1 MMKIL
6 ALSIVF
12 SVGLSAPSFAQSAN
26 VAGSNPP
33 ADTSA
38 DVIDESLILEASS
51 LEDRAAL
58 LRRCA
63 GPPPKAMIA
72 SGKQKQAPISEP
84 IAVSERVEPVANNRG
99 G

>member
-1 MMKIL
+1 MMKTL

-12 SVGLSAPSFAQSAN
+12 AVGLSNPALAQT
-26 VAGSNPP
+26 NPP

-38 DVIDESLILEASS
+38 DVIDESLILEATT
-51 LEDRAAL
+51 LEDRAAM

-72 SGKQKQAPISEP
+72 ADKPKQTPVPAP
-84 IAVSERVEPVANNRG
+84 VSVADRVEPAVNSG

>member
-1 MMKIL
+1 MLKIL
-6 ALSIVF
+6 ALSIAF
-12 SVGLSAPSFAQSAN
+12 SVGLSAPTLAQTSP
-26 VAGSNPP
+26 NPP

-38 DVIDESLILEASS
+38 DVIDETLILEATT
-51 LEDRAAL
+51 LEDRAAM

-72 SGKQKQAPISEP
+72 ADKPKQTPVPAP
-84 IAVSERVEPVANNRG
+84 VSVADRVEPPVNTG

>member
-12 SVGLSAPSFAQSAN
+12 AVGLSNPALAQT
-26 VAGSNPP
+26 GPNPP
-33 ADTSA
+33 ADSA
-38 DVIDESLILEASS
+38 DVIDESLILEATT

-72 SGKQKQAPISEP
+72 ADKPKQTPVQAP
-84 IAVSERVEPVANNRG
+84 VSVAGRVEPAANGHG

>member
-12 SVGLSAPSFAQSAN
+12 SVGLSAPTFAQS
-26 VAGSNPP
+26 SPNPP
-33 ADTSA
+33 ADVSA
-38 DVIDESLILEASS
+38 EVIDESLILEATT
-51 LEDRAAL
+51 LEDRAAM

-72 SGKQKQAPISEP
+72 ADKPKQTPVPAPVSVADRIEP
-84 IAVSERVEPVANNRG
+84 AVNTG

>member
-1 MMKIL
+1 MMKTL
-6 ALSIVF
+6 ALAVLF
-12 SVGLSAPSFAQSAN
+12 AVGLSNPALAETGPPSDA
-26 VAGSNPP
+26 
-33 ADTSA
+33 SA

-58 LRRCA
+58 MRRCA

-72 SGKQKQAPISEP
+72 ADKPKQTPVSEP
-84 IAVSERVEPVANNRG
+84 VVIAERVEPPVNSHG

>member
-6 ALSIVF
+6 ALSIVLA
-12 SVGLSAPSFAQSAN
+12 VGLSNPALAQ
-26 VAGSNPP
+26 GSPNPP

-38 DVIDESLILEASS
+38 DVIDETLILEATT
-51 LEDRAAL
+51 LEDRAAM

-72 SGKQKQAPISEP
+72 ADKPKQTPVPAP
-84 IAVSERVEPVANNRG
+84 VSVADRVEPAANNG

>member
-1 MMKIL
+1 MLKTL

-12 SVGLSAPSFAQSAN
+12 SVGLSAPTFAQTSP
-26 VAGSNPP
+26 NPP

-38 DVIDESLILEASS
+38 DVIDESLILEATT
-51 LEDRAAL
+51 LEDRAAM

-72 SGKQKQAPISEP
+72 ADKPKQTPVP
-84 IAVSERVEPVANNRG
+84 PVAVADRVEPAVNSDG
-99 G
+99 

>member
-1 MMKIL
+1 MMKTL

-12 SVGLSAPSFAQSAN
+12 SVGLSSPTFAQT
-26 VAGSNPP
+26 GPNPP
-33 ADTSA
+33 ADAST
-38 DVIDESLILEASS
+38 DVIDESLILEATT

-72 SGKQKQAPISEP
+72 ADKPKQTPVPAP
-84 IAVSERVEPVANNRG
+84 VSVADRVEPAVNTG

>member
-1 MMKIL
+1 MKTL
-6 ALSIVF
+6 ALSIAF
-12 SVGLSAPSFAQSAN
+12 SVGLSAPTFGQTSP
-26 VAGSNPP
+26 NPP

-38 DVIDESLILEASS
+38 DVIDESLILEATT
-51 LEDRAAL
+51 LEDRAAM

-72 SGKQKQAPISEP
+72 SDKPKQTPVPAPVSVADRIEP
-84 IAVSERVEPVANNRG
+84 AVNNG

>member
-1 MMKIL
+1 MMKTL

-12 SVGLSAPSFAQSAN
+12 AVGLSNPALAQ
-26 VAGSNPP
+26 GSPNPP

-38 DVIDESLILEASS
+38 DVIDESMILEASTP
-51 LEDRAAL
+51 EERAAL

-63 GPPPKAMIA
+63 GPPPKAMVAADKPKQTAVCEPVSIA
-72 SGKQKQAPISEP
+72 
-84 IAVSERVEPVANNRG
+84 ERVEPAANTG

>member
-1 MMKIL
+1 MMKTL

-12 SVGLSAPSFAQSAN
+12 AVGLSNPALAQS
-26 VAGSNPP
+26 SPNPP
-33 ADTSA
+33 ADVSA
-38 DVIDESLILEASS
+38 EVIDESLILEATT
-51 LEDRAAL
+51 LEDRAAM

-72 SGKQKQAPISEP
+72 ADKPKQTPVPAPVSVADRIEP
-84 IAVSERVEPVANNRG
+84 AVNTG

>member
-12 SVGLSAPSFAQSAN
+12 SVGLSAPTFAQTSP
-26 VAGSNPP
+26 NPP
-33 ADTSA
+33 ADVSA
-38 DVIDESLILEASS
+38 EVIDESLILEATT
-51 LEDRAAL
+51 LEDRAAM

-72 SGKQKQAPISEP
+72 SDKPKQTPVPAP
-84 IAVSERVEPVANNRG
+84 VSMADRVEPAVNSG

>member
-1 MMKIL
+1 MLKIL

-12 SVGLSAPSFAQSAN
+12 SVGLSAPTFAQT
-26 VAGSNPP
+26 GPNPP
-33 ADTSA
+33 TDVSA
-38 DVIDESLILEASS
+38 DIIDESLILEATT

-72 SGKQKQAPISEP
+72 ADKPKQTPVPAP
-84 IAVSERVEPVANNRG
+84 VSVADRVEPAVNSG